1 MCWVILLRKS
11 HTVKYGMKPT
21 QPDQDHP
28 PSVELP
34 DGRTYPRQQ
43 LLMEATQ
50 SYETSRKTYNLAR
63 KNQGNG
69 RPRQVY
75 SGRLKTAK
83 YTREDAVWASTHT
96 VDDMAVKFGVTRAQ
110 AYGIRSYLR
119 RMYGDGTLVSPGPGD
134 FDSTK

>member
-1 MCWVILLRKS
+1 MVILLRKS

-28 PSVELP
+28 QSVELP
-34 DGRTYPRQQ
+34 DGRTYLREQ
-43 LLMEATQ
+43 LLNAASR
-50 SYETSRKTYNLAR
+50 SYQTSRKTYNLAR
-63 KNQGNG
+63 KNEGTN

-75 SGRLKTAK
+75 AGRLNTAK
-83 YTREDAVWASTHT
+83 YTREDAVWASNHT
-96 VDDMAVKFGVTRAQ
+96 VDDTAVKFGVTRAQ

-119 RMYGDGTLVSPGPGD
+119 RMYGDGTLVSPGNGD